1 MQEERFKLRM
11 KEELKTEEMKLKMK
25 KKKIEEKKDIVVNGE
40 KRVQV
45 RLPNIVITKFEG
57 SSLYWFRFWNHAET
71 KIDKLEV
78 SPISKFLYLKVSC
91 LKIKNVN

>member
-1 MQEERFKLRM
+1 
-11 KEELKTEEMKLKMK
+11 MKLKM
-25 KKKIEEKKDIVVNGE
+25 KKKIEEKKDVVVNGE

-45 RLPNIVITKFEG
+45 ILPSIIITKFEG
-57 SSLYWFRFWNHAET
+57 SSLYWFRFWNQVET
-71 KIDKLEV
+71 KIDKLKV

>member
-1 MQEERFKLRM
+1 M
-11 KEELKTEEMKLKMK
+11 
-25 KKKIEEKKDIVVNGE
+25 KKKIEEKKDVVVNGE

-45 RLPNIVITKFEG
+45 ILPSIIITKFEG
-57 SSLYWFRFWNHAET
+57 PSLYWFRFWNQVET
-71 KIDKLEV
+71 KIDKLKV

>member
-25 KKKIEEKKDIVVNGE
+25 KKIEEKKDIVVNGE

-45 RLPNIVITKFEG
+45 ILPNIVITKFEG
-57 SSLYWFRFWNHAET
+57 SSLYWFRFWNQNET

-78 SPISKFLYLKVSC
+78 SPISKSLYLKVSC
-91 LKIKNVN
+91 IKIKNVN

>member
-25 KKKIEEKKDIVVNGE
+25 KKIEEKKDIVVNGE

-45 RLPNIVITKFEG
+45 ILPNIVITKFEG
-57 SSLYWFRFWNHAET
+57 SSLYWFRFWNQVET

-91 LKIKNVN
+91 LRIKNVN

>member
-1 MQEERFKLRM
+1 
-11 KEELKTEEMKLKMK
+11 MKLKM
-25 KKKIEEKKDIVVNGE
+25 KKKIEEKKDVVVNGE

-45 RLPNIVITKFEG
+45 ILPSIIITKFEG
-57 SSLYWFRFWNHAET
+57 SSLYWFRFWNQVET

-91 LKIKNVN
+91 LRIKNVN

>member
-45 RLPNIVITKFEG
+45 LLPNIVITKFEG
-57 SSLYWFRFWNHAET
+57 SSLYWFRFWNHVET

-78 SPISKFLYLKVSC
+78 SPIKFLYLKVSC

>member
-25 KKKIEEKKDIVVNGE
+25 KKIEEKKDVVVNGE

-45 RLPNIVITKFEG
+45 ILPSIIITKFEG
-57 SSLYWFRFWNHAET
+57 SSLYWFRFWNQVET
-71 KIDKLEV
+71 KIDKLKV

>member
-1 MQEERFKLRM
+1 M
-11 KEELKTEEMKLKMK
+11 
-25 KKKIEEKKDIVVNGE
+25 KKKIEEKKDVVVNGE

-45 RLPNIVITKFEG
+45 ILPSIIITKFEG
-57 SSLYWFRFWNHAET
+57 SSLYWFRFWNQVET
-71 KIDKLEV
+71 KIDKLKV

>member
-25 KKKIEEKKDIVVNGE
+25 KKIEEKKDIVVNGE

-45 RLPNIVITKFEG
+45 ILPSIIITKFEG
-57 SSLYWFRFWNHAET
+57 SSLYWFRFWNQVET

-91 LKIKNVN
+91 LRIKNVN

>member
-1 MQEERFKLRM
+1 MRFKLRM

-25 KKKIEEKKDIVVNGE
+25 KKIEEKKDIVVNGE

-45 RLPNIVITKFEG
+45 ILPNIVITKFEG
-57 SSLYWFRFWNHAET
+57 SSLYWFRFWNQVET

-91 LKIKNVN
+91 LRIKNVN